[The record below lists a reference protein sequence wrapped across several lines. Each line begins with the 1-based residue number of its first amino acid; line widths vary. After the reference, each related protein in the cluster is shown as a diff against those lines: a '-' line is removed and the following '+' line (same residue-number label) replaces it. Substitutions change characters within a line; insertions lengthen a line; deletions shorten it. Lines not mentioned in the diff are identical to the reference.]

1 WSSDVCSSDLSYED
15 RPYALRRL
23 RARLEANLSG
33 LMGPTVAHD
42 IVSRYLPF
50 QENAEL
56 SEDIYQIEQRLE
68 GFHDRLSGL
77 AGELD
82 NLRRYHRQTLERLPM
97 GVCSLADDGEILM
110 WNQAMTDLTQIP
122 ARQVTGSHLSRLP
135 RPGRVCCRTSC
146 ETAPCTN

>member
-1 WSSDVCSSDLSYED
+1 LSKPLGRYVAEREVHQALADLSLPSYED

-42 IVSRYLPF
+42 IINRNLPF
-50 QENAEL
+50 QANAEL
-56 SEDIYQIEQRLE
+56 SEDIYQIEQRIE

-82 NLRRYHRQTLERLPM
+82 NLRR
-97 GVCSLADDGEILM
+97 
-110 WNQAMTDLTQIP
+110 
-122 ARQVTGSHLSRLP
+122 
-135 RPGRVCCRTSC
+135 
-146 ETAPCTN
+146 